1 MKTHFTRK
9 NFITVALVFL
19 YLVVAFVAGL
29 CCDGNGIMKN
39 GNPIQAIGIA
49 LGFGTGELG
58 KTPLNGS
65 TQAWL
70 LLSCLL
76 VYVLITFT
84 AVIYEARLCLYF
96 NDKVFTKKYTIIYIL
111 TVILGLGLAIGIGLA
126 AQYPYSAETMVNSLK
141 FSAQA
146 LVVGLLLFIILG
158 AIIGSICLLY
168 VNFKNIDK
176 PFRFFGTK
184 TKKEDEIAEEKRLEE
199 EAELEAQGN
208 LASSFGDTNFDGEV
222 NGASINGNGISSS
235 GGSAE
240 YNDSNDAPVLKEKE
254 RVFPGLCEI
263 DLIAQSLTEPEWNE
277 TIDLKNICIQFR
289 KYLAKEKGLY
299 FDEKTIRAFVSGL
312 AASRFIILEGLSGTG
327 KSSLARYFS
336 EFIGEDSFFE
346 AVQATWRD
354 RTSILGYYNDFSK
367 VYNETE
373 FLKRLYLG
381 TFTTDHVNIMV
392 LDELNISRIEYY
404 FADFLSI
411 LEYPLDKWRLKIMQL
426 PFDFDPPE
434 HLENGIL
441 QIAPNTYFIG
451 TANKDD
457 STYTI
462 TDKVYDRSIII
473 SFDDRN
479 EEFEVDEE
487 VEPINISYSRLQ
499 SLFSE
504 AQEDASLRLTKS
516 DWEKFENITNYTYEK
531 FDLTFG
537 NRIKHQIE
545 LLVPVYLKCG
555 GTKEEALD
563 FMFARKVIFKL
574 QGRFEDYI
582 KSSLQGLRNLII
594 KTYGKDSF
602 ELTLH
607 EIDKMIRKL

>member
-19 YLVVAFVAGL
+19 YLVIAFIAGL

-49 LGFGTGELG
+49 LGFGGGQLG
-58 KTPLNGS
+58 KDPLNGS
-65 TQAWL
+65 IQAWL
-70 LLSCLL
+70 LTSCLL
-76 VYVLITFT
+76 VYILVTFA
-84 AVIYEARLCLYF
+84 AVMYEARLCYYY
-96 NDKVFTKKYTIIYIL
+96 NDKYFTKKYSLIYALTI
-111 TVILGLGLAIGIGLA
+111 ILGLGLATGIGA
-126 AQYPYSAETMVNSLK
+126 ASQYPYSAETMLNSFK
-141 FSAQA
+141 FAGQA
-146 LVVGLLLFIILG
+146 LVVGFLLFIILG
-158 AIIGSICLLY
+158 SIIFSICLLY

-184 TKKEDEIAEEKRLEE
+184 TKKEDELAEEKRREE
-199 EAELEAQGN
+199 EEELEAQGN
-208 LASSFGDTNFDGEV
+208 LASSFGDSNFDSLNATEG
-222 NGASINGNGISSS
+222 NGTFNGNAVGGNGLNDDSSES
-235 GGSAE
+235 
-240 YNDSNDAPVLKEKE
+240 VLKDKE

-263 DLIAQSLTEPEWNE
+263 DLIAQSLTEPEWNNSIGLE
-277 TIDLKNICIQFR
+277 EICIEFR
-289 KYLAKEKGLY
+289 KFLAKAKGLY
-299 FDEKTIRAFVSGL
+299 FDEQTIRAFVSGL

-336 EFIGEDSFFE
+336 EFIGEESFFE

-354 RTSILGYYNDFSK
+354 KTSILGYYNDFSK

-373 FLKRLYLG
+373 FLKHLYLA
-381 TFTTDHVNIMV
+381 TYKLDHVNIMV

-411 LEYPLDKWRLKIMQL
+411 LEYPLDKWKLKIMQL
-426 PFDFDPPE
+426 PFDFEPPE

-462 TDKVYDRSIII
+462 TDKVYDRSIVIN
-473 SFDDRN
+473 FDDRN
-479 EEFEVDEE
+479 EEFEVEGE
-487 VEPINISYSRLQ
+487 VAPINISYSRLQ
-499 SLFSE
+499 ELYQE
-504 AQEDASLRLTKS
+504 AQKDPTLQLTKE
-516 DWEKFENITNYTYEK
+516 DWDKFKLITDYTYEK

-555 GTKEEALD
+555 GNKEEALD

-574 QGRFEDYI
+574 EGRFEDYI
-582 KSSLQGLRNLII
+582 KTSLQGLRNLII
-594 KTYGKDSF
+594 KTYGKDKF
-602 ELTLH
+602 GLTLH